1 MKLPRAQ
8 IYLTLYSCWIN
19 YLIINFLSL
28 GWNSSVKHLN
38 SLVPLTATWIWWKNK
53 EIVDVQNPKLEEKK
67 NQHKTMQVVIAS
79 AVSINVG
86 IAW

>member
-8 IYLTLYSCWIN
+8 IYLTLYFCWIN

-38 SLVPLTATWIWWKNK
+38 SLVPQLPEFEEKNK

-79 AVSINVG
+79 AVSINVE

>member
-19 YLIINFLSL
+19 FLIINFLSL

-38 SLVPLTATWIWWKNK
+38 SLVPQLPEFDEKIKKLWMYKTLNLKK
-53 EIVDVQNPKLEEKK
+53 EKPAQN
-67 NQHKTMQVVIAS
+67 HASSDTS

>member
-38 SLVPLTATWIWWKNK
+38 SLVPQLPEFDEKIK
-53 EIVDVQNPKLEEKK
+53 KLWMYKTLNLKEKK
-67 NQHKTMQVVIAS
+67 KPAQNHAS
-79 AVSINVG
+79 SDSKCCLN
-86 IAW
+86 

>member
-8 IYLTLYSCWIN
+8 IYLTLYSGWMN

-38 SLVPLTATWIWWKNK
+38 SLVPQLPEFDEKIKKLWMYKTLNLKKKKPA
-53 EIVDVQNPKLEEKK
+53 QNHANSDSKCCL
-67 NQHKTMQVVIAS
+67 N
-79 AVSINVG
+79 
-86 IAW
+86 

>member
-8 IYLTLYSCWIN
+8 IYLTLYFCWIN

-38 SLVPLTATWIWWKNK
+38 SLVPQLPEFDEKIK
-53 EIVDVQNPKLEEKK
+53 KLWMYKTLNLKKKK

-79 AVSINVG
+79 AVSINVR

>member
-19 YLIINFLSL
+19 YRIINFLSL

-38 SLVPLTATWIWWKNK
+38 SLVPQLPEFDEKIK
-53 EIVDVQNPKLEEKK
+53 KLWMYKTLNLKEKK

>member
-19 YLIINFLSL
+19 FLIINFLSL

-38 SLVPLTATWIWWKNK
+38 SLVPQLPEFDEKIK
-53 EIVDVQNPKLEEKK
+53 KLWMYKTLNLRKK

>member
-1 MKLPRAQ
+1 MKLPGAQ

-19 YLIINFLSL
+19 FLIINFLSL

-38 SLVPLTATWIWWKNK
+38 SLVAQLPEFDEKIK
-53 EIVDVQNPKLEEKK
+53 KLWMYKTLNLRKK

>member
-1 MKLPRAQ
+1 MKLPGAQ

-19 YLIINFLSL
+19 FLIINFLSL

-38 SLVPLTATWIWWKNK
+38 SLVPQLPEFDEKIK
-53 EIVDVQNPKLEEKK
+53 KLWMYKTLNLKKKK

>member
-1 MKLPRAQ
+1 MKLPGAQ

-19 YLIINFLSL
+19 FLIINFLSL

-38 SLVPLTATWIWWKNK
+38 SLVPQLPEFDEKIK
-53 EIVDVQNPKLEEKK
+53 KLWMYKTLNLRKK

>member
-1 MKLPRAQ
+1 MKLPGAQ

-19 YLIINFLSL
+19 FLIINFLSL

-38 SLVPLTATWIWWKNK
+38 SLVPQLPEFDEKNK

-67 NQHKTMQVVIAS
+67 PAQNHAS
-79 AVSINVG
+79 SDSKCCLN
-86 IAW
+86 

>member
-19 YLIINFLSL
+19 FLIINFLSL

-38 SLVPLTATWIWWKNK
+38 SLVPQLPEFDEKIK
-53 EIVDVQNPKLEEKK
+53 KLWMYKTLNLKKKK

>member
-8 IYLTLYSCWIN
+8 IYLTLYSCWMN

-38 SLVPLTATWIWWKNK
+38 SLVPQLPEFDEKIKKLWMYKTLNLKK
-53 EIVDVQNPKLEEKK
+53 EK

>member
-38 SLVPLTATWIWWKNK
+38 SLVPQLPEFDEKIK
-53 EIVDVQNPKLEEKK
+53 KLWMYKILNLKEKK

>member
-38 SLVPLTATWIWWKNK
+38 SLVPQLPEFDEKIKKLWMYKTLNLKKKKPA
-53 EIVDVQNPKLEEKK
+53 QN
-67 NQHKTMQVVIAS
+67 HAVVIAS
-79 AVSINVG
+79 VVSINVG

>member
-8 IYLTLYSCWIN
+8 IYLTLYSSWMN

-38 SLVPLTATWIWWKNK
+38 SLVPQLPEFDEKIKKLWMYKTLNLKKKKPA
-53 EIVDVQNPKLEEKK
+53 QN
-67 NQHKTMQVVIAS
+67 HAS
-79 AVSINVG
+79 SDSKCCLN
-86 IAW
+86 